1 MRMGPSLDVQA
12 PKHTDLYDHHLV
24 DPSIQALKFE
34 AAASYQ
40 LPSSHNASCG
50 HPKESENLLV
60 VSPYTERAHLLDL
73 NTLDKPNQLLAK
85 AMTVMKPVRDDYA
98 TAPYKEAFNWDHISE
113 TLRDLATVENYDWRR
128 RLFYVVVFRS
138 RSRPTID
145 RTYLGLM
152 DEKSHEEAMESGG
165 LLK

>member
-1 MRMGPSLDVQA
+1 MDPPPDA
-12 PKHTDLYDHHLV
+12 KAPPKHADLYDHHLV
-24 DPSIQALKFE
+24 NPSVQALKFE

-60 VSPYTERAHLLDL
+60 VSPYVERAHLLDL
-73 NTLDKPNQLLAK
+73 NTLDKPNRLLAK

-98 TAPYKEAFNWDHISE
+98 TAPYKETFNWGHIVE
-113 TLRDLATVENYDWRR
+113 TLRGLATAESYDWRR
-128 RLFYVVVFRS
+128 CVFYVVAFRS
-138 RSRPTID
+138 QSRPEID
-145 RTYLGLM
+145 RTHLGLM